1 MTWWCAAASIRTEPA
16 SGTGQGV
23 AGKRE
28 AALKIL
34 HKMLMA
40 PAIAIALMI
49 VVVAISFWAMR
60 EQRLAQDELT
70 QRYLAGRTTIS
81 SVEGQIA
88 TARGQVYWLFA
99 MLGNFDAKRV
109 DQERAN
115 LRDRLG
121 AVSTLLNRAD
131 LGKNEELNRRIAQSV
146 AEIGKYSKKA
156 DDAIDLATGDV
167 NTGIA
172 AMMSADD
179 QYGIMIKALEG
190 VAESVT
196 GRSDEVARRTEHTAL
211 LSRMLIGGAL
221 AIAIIAALGMAGYS
235 ARATV
240 GRLRAASRVAAKLA
254 DGDLGARFSIDSQD
268 ELGELSG
275 SLDRMREAFAKM
287 IGDIRNTSESVSAA
301 SSQIAQGNADL
312 SNRTEQ
318 QATNL
323 QQTAA
328 SMEQLSS
335 TVKNN
340 ANTARQANQ
349 LAASASEVAA
359 RGGQAVGQVV
369 STMGEIQASSR
380 KIAEIIG
387 VIDGIAFQTNILA
400 LNAAVEAARAG
411 EQGRGFAVVA
421 GEVRNLAQRS
431 AQAAREIKQL
441 ISDSVQKVDSGS
453 RQVTEAG
460 QTMQDIVDQVKR
472 VADLI
477 GEITSATLEQD
488 SGIGQVNAAVTQL
501 DQMTQQNAALVEQSA
516 AAAESLKEQAE
527 RLAQAVAIFK
537 LGRHEAAQVIAQAR
551 ASSQAALRSAGQAHR
566 TPRAAPPKADPRP
579 RLSRPN
585 PPGPASPPPPPD
597 KPAKNDDWE
606 EF

>member
-1 MTWWCAAASIRTEPA
+1 M
-16 SGTGQGV
+16 
-23 AGKRE
+23 
-28 AALKIL
+28 KIL

-40 PAIAIALMI
+40 PAIAVGLMI
-49 VVVAISFWAMR
+49 VMVAISFWSMR
-60 EQRLAQDELT
+60 EQRLGQQELAT
-70 QRYLAGRTTIS
+70 RYLSARATVST
-81 SVEGQIA
+81 VEGQVA
-88 TARGQVYWLFA
+88 TTRGEVYRLFT
-99 MLGNFDAKRV
+99 MLGNLDAKRIE
-109 DQERAN
+109 QERVG
-115 LRDRLG
+115 LRNRLN
-121 AVSTLLNRAD
+121 AITTIITNAD
-131 LGKNEELNRRIAQSV
+131 LGDSDQLTKLTADFVNGITT
-146 AEIGKYSKKA
+146 YSKKA
-156 DDAIDLATGDV
+156 DDAIDMATGDV

-172 AMMSADD
+172 AMMSADE
-179 QYGIMIKALEG
+179 QYSALIKSLEEVG
-190 VAESVT
+190 TQVNERA
-196 GRSDEVARRTEHTAL
+196 DEVSRRTDRSAVLSQLMIGFAL
-211 LSRMLIGGAL
+211 V
-221 AIAIIAALGMAGYS
+221 IAIVAASVVAVLS
-235 ARATV
+235 ARTV
-240 GRLRAASRVAAKLA
+240 ARNLRAASQVAGKLA
-254 DGDLGARFSIDSQD
+254 DGDLGARFAINSKD
-268 ELGELSG
+268 ELGDLSH

-287 IGDIRNTSESVSAA
+287 IGDIRETSESVSVA

-312 SNRTEQ
+312 SARTEQ
-318 QATNL
+318 QAGSL
-323 QQTAA
+323 QVTAA
-328 SMEQLSS
+328 SMEELSS

-359 RGGQAVGQVV
+359 RGGHAVGQVV
-369 STMGEIQASSR
+369 STMGEIQTSSR

-460 QTMQDIVDQVKR
+460 QTMRDIVDQVKR

-488 SGIGQVNAAVTQL
+488 SGIGQVNAAVTHL

-516 AAAESLKEQAE
+516 AAAESLKEQAA
-527 RLAQAVAIFK
+527 RLAQAIAIFK
-537 LGRHEAAQVIAQAR
+537 LGRQETAHAIAQAR
-551 ASSQAALRSAGQAHR
+551 ATSQAAVKPSAPAQSA
-566 TPRAAPPKADPRP
+566 PKASNAAAPAPKTQRKAP
-579 RLSRPN
+579 SRPK
-585 PPGPASPPPPPD
+585 PSGPSAPPPP
-597 KPAKNDDWE
+597 AKAGNDDWE